1 MPRSPFHQEP
11 LGRPGAGIAIAEVR
25 DEDDLRQ
32 ARLLLEEYF
41 ASLADYL
48 ASLGLDLAATRRQE
62 VASLP
67 GEYAPPGGRLLL
79 ARRGVE
85 AAGCV
90 TLRGLPAS
98 APVAGRGAASAS
110 QPAVSAPVAGRGASS
125 SSQPGVSPPVA
136 GPGTPHPAEPSS
148 ASGSAPEPRV
158 CELRRLYVRPSYRGT
173 GLGRHLS
180 LAAIAAARAMAYDRV
195 RLNTLPSMTRARAL
209 YVALGFREIPPYR
222 AVLVPGVLHFE
233 LDLAE
238 PPPTLPG
245 A

>member
-1 MPRSPFHQEP
+1 MPRPPFRQEP
-11 LGRPGAGIAIAEVR
+11 PDRPGAGISIAEVR
-25 DEDDLRQ
+25 DEEDLRQ

-41 ASLADYL
+41 ASLADHL

-79 ARRGVE
+79 ARLGRE

-90 TLRGLPAS
+90 TLRPLP
-98 APVAGRGAASAS
+98 
-110 QPAVSAPVAGRGASS
+110 
-125 SSQPGVSPPVA
+125 
-136 GPGTPHPAEPSS
+136 
-148 ASGSAPEPRV
+148 GSAPEPRV
-158 CELRRLYVRPSYRGT
+158 CELRRLYVRPSCRGT

-209 YVALGFREIPPYR
+209 YAALGFREIPPYR

-238 PPPTLPG
+238 PPASSPSAEPPASSPG

>member
-11 LGRPGAGIAIAEVR
+11 PGRPGAGISITEVR
-25 DEDDLRQ
+25 DEEDLRQ

-41 ASLADYL
+41 ASLADHL

-90 TLRGLPAS
+90 TLRCLPAS
-98 APVAGRGAASAS
+98 PPVAGRGA
-110 QPAVSAPVAGRGASS
+110 S

-136 GPGTPHPAEPSS
+136 GPGTSS
-148 ASGSAPEPRV
+148 SSESGASPDPRV
-158 CELRRLYVRPSYRGT
+158 CELRRLYVRPSCRGT
-173 GLGRHLS
+173 GLGRDLTV
-180 LAAIAAARAMAYDRV
+180 AAIAAARAMAYDRV

-209 YVALGFREIPPYR
+209 YAALGFRKIPPYR
-222 AVLVPGVLHFE
+222 AILVPGVVHLE

-238 PPPTLPG
+238 PPAPRFG
-245 A
+245 E

>member
-1 MPRSPFHQEP
+1 MPRSPFHQQP
-11 LGRPGAGIAIAEVR
+11 PGRPGAGIAIAEVR
-25 DEDDLRQ
+25 DEEDLRQ

-41 ASLADYL
+41 ASLADHL
-48 ASLGLDLAATRRQE
+48 ASLGLDLAATRQQE

-98 APVAGRGAASAS
+98 APVAGRGT
-110 QPAVSAPVAGRGASS
+110 SS
-125 SSQPGVSPPVA
+125 SSEPGPEPEW
-136 GPGTPHPAEPSS
+136 EPS
-148 ASGSAPEPRV
+148 V

-173 GLGRHLS
+173 GLGRHLT
-180 LAAIAAARAMAYDRV
+180 LAAIAAARAMAYERV

-209 YVALGFREIPPYR
+209 YADLGFREIPPYR
-222 AVLVPGVLHFE
+222 AVLVPGVVHLE
-233 LDLAE
+233 LNLTESPAA
-238 PPPTLPG
+238 PPG
-245 A
+245 E

>member
-1 MPRSPFHQEP
+1 MPRSPSHQEP
-11 LGRPGAGIAIAEVR
+11 PAPPGAGISIAEVR
-25 DEDDLRQ
+25 DEEDLRQ
-32 ARLLLEEYF
+32 ARLLLAEYF
-41 ASLADYL
+41 ASLADHL

-79 ARRGVE
+79 ARQGAE

-90 TLRGLPAS
+90 TLRRLPA
-98 APVAGRGAASAS
+98 
-110 QPAVSAPVAGRGASS
+110 
-125 SSQPGVSPPVA
+125 SPPVA
-136 GPGTPHPAEPSS
+136 APGAASPSERE
-148 ASGSAPEPRV
+148 SAPAPRI
-158 CELRRLYVRPSYRGT
+158 CELRRLYVRPAYRGT

-180 LAAIAAARAMAYDRV
+180 LAAIAAAGAMAYHRI

-209 YVALGFREIPPYR
+209 YAALGFREIPPYR

-238 PPPTLPG
+238 PPAP
-245 A
+245 AC

>member
-11 LGRPGAGIAIAEVR
+11 PAPTGAGISIAEVR
-25 DEDDLRQ
+25 AEEDLRQ

-79 ARRGVE
+79 ARHGVE

-98 APVAGRGAASAS
+98 PPDAGRDDAASS
-110 QPAVSAPVAGRGASS
+110 P
-125 SSQPGVSPPVA
+125 SQPGVPPPGAAPGASSPP
-136 GPGTPHPAEPSS
+136 ERC
-148 ASGSAPEPRV
+148 SAPPPAPPPRV
-158 CELRRLYVRPSYRGT
+158 CELRRLYVRPAYRGT

-180 LAAIAAARAMAYDRV
+180 LAAIAAARAMAYDRI
-195 RLNTLPSMTRARAL
+195 RLNTLPSMTRARGL
-209 YVALGFREIPPYR
+209 YAALGFREIPPYR

-238 PPPTLPG
+238 PPATPPS